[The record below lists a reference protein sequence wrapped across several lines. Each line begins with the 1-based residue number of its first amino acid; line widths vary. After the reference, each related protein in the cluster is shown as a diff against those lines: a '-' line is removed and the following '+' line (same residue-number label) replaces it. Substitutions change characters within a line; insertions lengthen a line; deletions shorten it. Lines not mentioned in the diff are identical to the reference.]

1 MKRSFSPSSLFAGVG
16 IAIAAGMV
24 SMATPANAATVACAG
39 SIADNVTGAADCEM
53 STTANQDFI
62 NQGTVNTEGF
72 FGFADWNFGGKIGV
86 NAGYGGVGEG
96 KTGTYDFS
104 SLFSNP
110 LVQDVMMVFKSGQGT
125 TLVGYLMDSAKGSW
139 TSPFEKAVFGF
150 KGGNV
155 KDVSHISVYYREG
168 SSSSSAAVPEPTT
181 MAGLALAGAGLAAY
195 RRRRTAKSNG

>member
-16 IAIAAGMV
+16 VAIAAGMIAV
-24 SMATPANAATVACAG
+24 AAPANAATVACAG
-39 SIADNVTGAADCEM
+39 SIADNVTGTADCEM
-53 STTANQDFI
+53 STSANQDFI

-72 FGFADWNFGGKIGV
+72 FGFADWAFGGKIGID
-86 NAGYGGVGEG
+86 AGYNGTGTG
-96 KTGTYDFS
+96 KSGTYDFS

-125 TLVGYLMDSAKGSW
+125 TLVGYLMDSATGSW

-150 KGGNV
+150 NGGSV

-168 SSSSSAAVPEPTT
+168 SSAAVPEPTT
-181 MAGLALAGAGLAAY
+181 MAGLALAGAGMAAY
-195 RRRRTAKSNG
+195 RRRRAAAKSNG